1 MLDVLTAAGLR
12 VLAAI
17 PDPGQGI
24 APPGS
29 AKLLT
34 ILRWGAWGVFGIC
47 VLGVLLSGARMAIDR
62 QRGGGHGEHGTT
74 LGWTLVGCVVAGS
87 ASAIVGAL
95 S

>member
-1 MLDVLTAAGLR
+1 MLEMLRGGGLR
-12 VLAAI
+12 ALAAV
-17 PDPGQGI
+17 PNPGQGI

-62 QRGGGHGEHGTT
+62 QGGGGHGEHGTT